1 MKKRLL
7 FMIKSV
13 IAGAVAMAVVSF
25 GVNAAPTI
33 PQGQG
38 KVTFNG
44 TVVDAP
50 CSISQKSAD
59 QSIDFGQLS
68 KSFLEAGGTSKPMDL
83 DIELVNCDITAF
95 KQGQALMNPLMIFIK
110 IIKLRWIHILSYDQM
125 VSRKINNQTTRC
137 ANSIFY
143 TTLFTN
149 SAPNY
154 T

>member
-1 MKKRLL
+1 
-7 FMIKSV
+7 MIKSV

-95 KQGQALMNPLMIFIK
+95 KQGQALMNPLMILVK

>member
-1 MKKRLL
+1 MPILL
-7 FMIKSV
+7 ITS
-13 IAGAVAMAVVSF
+13 
-25 GVNAAPTI
+25 
-33 PQGQG
+33 
-38 KVTFNG
+38 KVTFVRTIPG
-44 TVVDAP
+44 
-50 CSISQKSAD
+50 
-59 QSIDFGQLS
+59 
-68 KSFLEAGGTSKPMDL
+68 
-83 DIELVNCDITAF
+83 
-95 KQGQALMNPLMIFIK
+95 ALMNPLMILVK

>member
-1 MKKRLL
+1 MKIKNIVLAGIISLVFSVHASDKQNIKRDP
-7 FMIKSV
+7 I
-13 IAGAVAMAVVSF
+13 
-25 GVNAAPTI
+25 
-33 PQGQG
+33 
-38 KVTFNG
+38 
-44 TVVDAP
+44 
-50 CSISQKSAD
+50 
-59 QSIDFGQLS
+59 
-68 KSFLEAGGTSKPMDL
+68 
-83 DIELVNCDITAF
+83 
-95 KQGQALMNPLMIFIK
+95 LMNPLMILVK

>member
-1 MKKRLL
+1 MYKKLKL
-7 FMIKSV
+7 TTISELIKNIYCSLSV
-13 IAGAVAMAVVSF
+13 IIIGCASAYAVEFNKDLIEAEDREN
-25 GVNAAPTI
+25 VNLSQFETDGQLPVGKYSLSTLINNKRTPI
-33 PQGQG
+33 PDESP
-38 KVTFNG
+38 N
-44 TVVDAP
+44 
-50 CSISQKSAD
+50 
-59 QSIDFGQLS
+59 DFG
-68 KSFLEAGGTSKPMDL
+68 
-83 DIELVNCDITAF
+83 
-95 KQGQALMNPLMIFIK
+95 K